1 MIIIK
6 KIIICLLLLFI
17 FSIKVNATDLA
28 KNAKSAILIE
38 TTTGKILFEKNMNEK
53 RSPASMTKIMT
64 LLLTVEALEKG
75 NIKLSDQVFV
85 SKNASGMGGTQIF
98 VEANSYIS
106 LENLIK
112 GIGIAS
118 ANDASVA
125 IAEYIGGTVENF
137 VSLMNKRAK
146 ELGCKNTNFMNP
158 HGLDEE
164 NHYTT
169 AYDMSL
175 ISRELIKHD
184 YILNITSTYEDHIM
198 VSNKEQWLVNT
209 NKLVKFYKG
218 VDGLKT
224 GYTDKAMYCLT
235 ATMNR
240 NNMRLISVVMGEDT
254 KEHRSSDTVSLLEYG
269 YSMYGSKVLIEK
281 KDYEGNMYVP
291 NASNRE
297 IKYYLKDDV
306 KLIVD
311 KNVNKVDYEVEEVLD
326 NVKAPLEK
334 NSKVGTLYLKTDNQ
348 VYEYDLIIKKDIKK
362 ANFLRTYSNIL
373 KDIISGNIN
382 TIF

>member
-1 MIIIK
+1 
-6 KIIICLLLLFI
+6 
-17 FSIKVNATDLA
+17 
-28 KNAKSAILIE
+28 
-38 TTTGKILFEKNMNEK
+38 
-53 RSPASMTKIMT
+53 
-64 LLLTVEALEKG
+64 
-75 NIKLSDQVFV
+75 
-85 SKNASGMGGTQIF
+85 
-98 VEANSYIS
+98 
-106 LENLIK
+106 
-112 GIGIAS
+112 
-118 ANDASVA
+118 
-125 IAEYIGGTVENF
+125 
-137 VSLMNKRAK
+137 
-146 ELGCKNTNFMNP
+146 
-158 HGLDEE
+158 
-164 NHYTT
+164 
-169 AYDMSL
+169 
-175 ISRELIKHD
+175 
-184 YILNITSTYEDHIM
+184 
-198 VSNKEQWLVNT
+198 
-209 NKLVKFYKG
+209 
-218 VDGLKT
+218 
-224 GYTDKAMYCLT
+224 MYCLT